1 MADLNCMSRHPRL
14 ALLRRALCLLCMWGV
29 CTWGVLVA
37 ASQFQPAAA
46 VETEARQ
53 FILMDAGTGMTLAEK
68 NADEP
73 MYPASMSKIM
83 TLYIA
88 FEHLSDGRLTMDDL
102 FTVSEKAWRM
112 KGSRMFVEV
121 NSKVTVGDLLRGI
134 VVQSGNDASIVLAEG
149 LAGSEG
155 AFADLMN
162 DKAAELGLDDSHFVN
177 ATGWPDPEH
186 VTTARDI
193 AEMSRRIIMD
203 FPELY
208 PLFAEKSYTYN
219 GIRQGNRNPL
229 LYRYDGAD
237 GLKTGY
243 TRVSKHG
250 LAASAKR
257 GAQRL
262 VLVVN
267 GVDGVD
273 VRAREAERLL
283 DYGFRAFKT
292 YVLFKTGEVV
302 DEFDV
307 WLGEADTVPL
317 VVTDDVVL
325 MMPRKARKGMM
336 VKIVADGSI
345 AAPVEKG
352 DWVATLVVSAPDV
365 ETREYPLAAGVSVDS
380 LSGFGRIGAAIDA
393 LIWGRGG

>member
-1 MADLNCMSRHPRL
+1 
-14 ALLRRALCLLCMWGV
+14 
-29 CTWGVLVA
+29 
-37 ASQFQPAAA
+37 
-46 VETEARQ
+46 
-53 FILMDAGTGMTLAEK
+53 
-68 NADEP
+68 

-88 FEHLSDGRLTMDDL
+88 FEHLADGRLALEDS
-102 FTVSEKAWRM
+102 FTVSKKAWRM

-121 NSKVTVGDLLRGI
+121 NKKVTVAELLRGI
-134 VVQSGNDASIVLAEG
+134 IVQSGNDASVVLAEG
-149 LAGSEG
+149 LAGSEA

-162 DKAAELGLDDSHFVN
+162 EKAVELGLDDSHFVN
-177 ATGWPDPEH
+177 STGWPDPEH
-186 VTTARDI
+186 LTTARDI
-193 AEMSRRIIMD
+193 AELSRRIIVD
-203 FPELY
+203 FPEYY
-208 PLFAEKSYTYN
+208 PMFAEKSYTYN

-243 TRVSKHG
+243 TVASGHG
-250 LAASAKR
+250 LTASAKR
-257 GAQRL
+257 GEQRL

-267 GVDGVD
+267 GINGVD

-292 YVLFKTGEVV
+292 YVLFRAGQVV

-307 WLGEADTVPL
+307 WLGEADAVPL
-317 VVTDDVVL
+317 VVESDVVL
-325 MMPRKARKGMM
+325 MMPRKARKDME
-336 VKIVADGSI
+336 VKIVADGPV

-352 DWVATLVVSAPDV
+352 TRVATLVVSAP
-365 ETREYPLAAGVSVDS
+365 EIATREWPLAAGASVDS
-380 LSGFGRIGAAIDA
+380 LSGFGRIGAALDA

>member
-1 MADLNCMSRHPRL
+1 MADPACVSRRAGL
-14 ALLRRALCLLCMWGV
+14 ALACCALILGALI
-29 CTWGVLVA
+29 A
-37 ASQFQPAAA
+37 ASLHRPAAA
-46 VETEARQ
+46 LETQARQ
-53 FILMDAGTGMTLAEK
+53 FILVDGGTGMTLAEK

-88 FEHLSDGRLTMDDL
+88 FEHLADGRLSMEDA
-102 FTVSEKAWRM
+102 FTVSRKAWRM

-121 NSKVTVGDLLRGI
+121 NTRVTVGELLRGI
-134 VVQSGNDASIVLAEG
+134 IVQSGNDASIVLAEG
-149 LAGSEG
+149 LAGSEA

-162 DKAAELGLDDSHFVN
+162 ERAVELGLDDTHFVN

-193 AEMSRRIIMD
+193 AELSRRIIMD
-203 FPELY
+203 FPEYY

-243 TRVSKHG
+243 TQVSGHG

-257 GAQRL
+257 GEQRL

-267 GVDGVD
+267 GLEGVN
-273 VRAREAERLL
+273 VRARESERLL
-283 DYGFRAFKT
+283 DYGFRSFKT
-292 YVLFKTGEVV
+292 YVLFRAGDVV

-307 WLGEADTVPL
+307 WLGETDAVPL
-317 VVTDDVVL
+317 VVDSDVTV
-325 MMPRKARKGMM
+325 MMPRKARKEMV
-336 VKIVADGSI
+336 VKIVADGPI
-345 AAPVEKG
+345 AAPVEQG
-352 DWVATLVVSAPDV
+352 APVARLVVSAPEV
-365 ETREYPLAAGVSVDS
+365 ETREWPLKAGVAVDS

-393 LIWGRGG
+393 LIWGQGG

>member
-1 MADLNCMSRHPRL
+1 MADPTCVSRRAGL
-14 ALLRRALCLLCMWGV
+14 ALACC
-29 CTWGVLVA
+29 VLVFVALIA
-37 ASQFQPAAA
+37 ASLHRPAAA
-46 VETEARQ
+46 LETLARQ
-53 FILMDAGTGMTLAEK
+53 FILVDAGTGMTLAAK

-88 FEHLSDGRLTMDDL
+88 FEHLADGRLSMEDA
-102 FTVSEKAWRM
+102 FTVSRKAWRM

-121 NSKVTVGDLLRGI
+121 NTRVTVGELLRGI
-134 VVQSGNDASIVLAEG
+134 IVQSGNDASIVLAEG
-149 LAGSEG
+149 LAGSEA

-162 DKAAELGLDDSHFVN
+162 EKAAELGLDDSHFVN

-186 VTTARDI
+186 VTTARDV
-193 AEMSRRIIMD
+193 AELSRRIIMD
-203 FPELY
+203 FPEYY
-208 PLFAEKSYTYN
+208 PLFAEKSYSYN

-243 TRVSKHG
+243 TQVSGHG
-250 LAASAKR
+250 LAASVQR
-257 GAQRL
+257 GEQRL

-267 GVDGVD
+267 GLEGVN

-283 DYGFRAFKT
+283 DYGFRSFKT
-292 YVLFKTGEVV
+292 YVLFRAGEVV

-307 WLGEADTVPL
+307 WLGEADAVPL
-317 VVTDDVVL
+317 VVASDVTV
-325 MMPRKARKGMM
+325 MMPRKARNEMV
-336 VKIVADGSI
+336 VKIVADGPI
-345 AAPVEKG
+345 AAPVEEG
-352 DWVATLVVSAPDV
+352 APVARLVVSAPDV
-365 ETREYPLAAGVSVDS
+365 ETREWPLTAGTSVDS

-393 LIWGRGG
+393 LIWGQGG